1 MELKEKVL
9 NKLEDILR
17 FKFDKVGYAYQVREY
32 TGQTYNTDRLDII
45 QVKNVYHYRAVI
57 RDFVNDNDYLDL
69 FMEGLKHFVDVSYQ
83 SSLNDNNKL
92 DVLIVFS
99 SKKYYDY
106 IDYRNM
112 LSKVENAIR
121 SLIYDIEVLDW

>member
-1 MELKEKVL
+1 MELKEKLL

-17 FKFDKVGYAYQVREY
+17 FKFDKVGYVYQVREY

-45 QVKNVYHYRAVI
+45 QLKDVYHYRAVI

-121 SLIYDIEVLDW
+121 SLTYDIEVLDW